1 MLDQPT
7 NIRAGEELDAQKLL
21 DYLRDKVEGFDRE
34 IFIRQFPGGYSNLTY
49 FILAGEHE
57 YVLRRPPF
65 GANIKSAHDM
75 EREFT
80 VLSKLRQAGFTKV
93 PDAVHLCVDE
103 NVMGVKFYL
112 MKRVKGVILRNKLPK
127 DFSVSEET
135 FRALSKATIDQ
146 IVKLHQIDIHTSG
159 LDTLGKPEGYV
170 QRQVEGWTRRYINS
184 QTDDIASMNEV
195 AVWMQKNLPTRSNTS
210 FIHND
215 FKYDNLVLNP
225 NDLTDII
232 AILDWEMATVGDP
245 LMDLGTTLAYWA
257 EGSDPDA
264 LKPFNLTWMPGNF
277 TRKEVVEYYQQQSG
291 TPVDNIVF
299 YYAFGAFKVG
309 VICQQIYHR
318 FKQGFTKDPRFAS
331 LIYVIKAC
339 GENARRA
346 IEKNEI

>member
-7 NIRAGEELDAQKLL
+7 HTRAGEELDSIKLQ
-21 DYLRDKVEGFDRE
+21 DYLRDKVPGFAQE
-34 IFIRQFPGGYSNLTY
+34 ISIKQFPGGYSNLTY
-49 FILAGEHE
+49 SIQAGNHE

-80 VLSKLRQAGFTKV
+80 VLTKLQEAGFSKV
-93 PDAVHLCVDE
+93 PDAVHLCLDE
-103 NVMGVKFYL
+103 SVMGVKFYL
-112 MKRVKGVILRNKLPK
+112 MTLVKGVILRNRLPK
-127 DFSVSEET
+127 DISISEKT
-135 FRALSKATIDQ
+135 FKSLSKATIDQ
-146 IVKLHQIDIHTSG
+146 LAQLHQIDTHSSG
-159 LDTLGKPEGYV
+159 LDALGKPNGYV
-170 QRQVEGWTRRYINS
+170 QRQVEGWIKRYSNS
-184 QTDDIASMNEV
+184 QTDDITSMNEV
-195 AVWMQKNLPTRSNTS
+195 AAWMQKNIPASSRTS

-257 EGSDPDA
+257 EASDPDA

-291 TPVDNIVF
+291 TLIDNIVF

-309 VICQQIYHR
+309 VICQQIYYR
-318 FKQGFTKDPRFAS
+318 YKQGLTKDPRFAS

-346 IEKNEI
+346 IERNTI

>member
-1 MLDQPT
+1 MIDQPT
-7 NIRAGEELDAQKLL
+7 HIRSGEELDVLKLQ
-21 DYLRDKVEGFDRE
+21 DHLRDKVPGFDKE
-34 IFIRQFPGGYSNLTY
+34 ITIKQFPGGYSNLTY
-49 FILAGEHE
+49 FVQAGAHE
-57 YVLRRPPF
+57 YVLRRPPI

-80 VLSKLRQAGFTKV
+80 VLTKLYGAGFTKV
-93 PDAVHLCVDE
+93 PHAIHLCVDE
-103 NVMGVKFYL
+103 YVMGAKFYL
-112 MKRVKGVILRNKLPK
+112 MKRVNGVILRNRLPK
-127 DFSVSEET
+127 DIVMNEDS
-135 FRALSKATIDQ
+135 FRALSKSTLDQ
-146 IVKLHQIDIHTSG
+146 LVKLHQIDIHASG
-159 LDTLGKPEGYV
+159 LDALGKPEGYV
-170 QRQVEGWTRRYINS
+170 QRQVEGWTKRYTNS
-184 QTDDIASMNEV
+184 QTDVITSMNEV
-195 AVWMQKNLPTRSNTS
+195 AAWMQKNIPITSRTS

-257 EGSDPDA
+257 EASDPDA

-277 TRKEVVEYYQQQSG
+277 TRKEVVNYYQQQSG
-291 TPVDNIVF
+291 VSADNMVF

-309 VICQQIYHR
+309 VICQQIYYR
-318 FKQGFTKDPRFAS
+318 YKQGLTKDPRFAS

-346 IEKNEI
+346 IERDKI

>member
-1 MLDQPT
+1 MIDQPT
-7 NIRAGEELDAQKLL
+7 HIRSGEELDVLKLQ
-21 DYLRDKVEGFDRE
+21 DHLRDKVPGFDKE
-34 IFIRQFPGGYSNLTY
+34 ITIKQFPGGYSNLTY
-49 FILAGEHE
+49 FVQAGAHE
-57 YVLRRPPF
+57 YVLRRPPI

-80 VLSKLRQAGFTKV
+80 VLTKLYGAGFTKV
-93 PDAVHLCVDE
+93 PHAIHLCVDE
-103 NVMGVKFYL
+103 HVMGAKFYL
-112 MKRVKGVILRNKLPK
+112 MKRVNGVILRNRLPK
-127 DFSVSEET
+127 DIVMNEDS
-135 FRALSKATIDQ
+135 FRALSKSTLDQ
-146 IVKLHQIDIHTSG
+146 LVKLHQIDIHASG
-159 LDTLGKPEGYV
+159 LDALGKPEGYV
-170 QRQVEGWTRRYINS
+170 QRQVEGWTKRYTNS
-184 QTDDIASMNEV
+184 QTDVITSMNEV
-195 AVWMQKNLPTRSNTS
+195 AAWMQKNIPITSRTS

-257 EGSDPDA
+257 EASDPDA

-277 TRKEVVEYYQQQSG
+277 TRKEVVNYYQQQSG
-291 TPVDNIVF
+291 VSADNMVF

-309 VICQQIYHR
+309 VICQQIYYR
-318 FKQGFTKDPRFAS
+318 YKQGLTKDPRFAS

-346 IEKNEI
+346 IERDKI

>member
-7 NIRAGEELDAQKLL
+7 QTRAGEELDSIKLQ
-21 DYLRDKVEGFDRE
+21 DYLRDKVPGFDLE
-34 IFIRQFPGGYSNLTY
+34 ISIKQFSGGYSNLTY
-49 FILAGEHE
+49 SIQAGNHE

-80 VLSKLRQAGFTKV
+80 VLTKLHEAGFTKV
-93 PDAVHLCVDE
+93 PDAVHLCIDE

-112 MKRVKGVILRNKLPK
+112 MKRVEGVILRNRLPK
-127 DFSVSEET
+127 DIEVGEET
-135 FRALSKATIDQ
+135 FRSLSKATIDQ
-146 IVKLHQIDIHTSG
+146 LAKLHQIDIHSSG
-159 LDTLGKPEGYV
+159 LDALGKPDGYV
-170 QRQVEGWTRRYINS
+170 QRQVKGWIKRYSNS
-184 QTDDIASMNEV
+184 QTDDITSMNEV
-195 AVWMQKNLPTRSNTS
+195 AEWMQKNIPTTTSTS

-225 NDLTDII
+225 NDLTDIV

-257 EGSDPDA
+257 EASDPDA

-291 TPVDNIVF
+291 IPIDNIVF

-309 VICQQIYHR
+309 VICQQIYYR
-318 FKQGFTKDPRFAS
+318 YKQGLTKDPRFAS

-346 IEKNEI
+346 IEKNTI

>member
-7 NIRAGEELDAQKLL
+7 NTRAGEELDQQKLQE
-21 DYLRDKVEGFDRE
+21 YLRDKVPGFEKE
-34 IFIRQFPGGYSNLTY
+34 ISIRQFPGGYSNLTY
-49 FILAGEHE
+49 FIQAGEHE

-65 GANIKSAHDM
+65 GARIKSAHDM

-80 VLSKLRQAGFTKV
+80 VLTKLHDAGFTKV
-93 PDAVHLCVDE
+93 PEAVHLCTDE
-103 NVMGVKFYL
+103 LLIGVKFYL
-112 MKRVKGVILRNKLPK
+112 MKRVKGIILRNKLPK
-127 DFSVSEET
+127 DFSVSEDS
-135 FRALSKATIDQ
+135 FRTLSKATIDQ
-146 IVKLHQIDIHTSG
+146 LVKLHQIDIRTSG
-159 LDTLGKPEGYV
+159 LDGMGKPEGYV
-170 QRQVEGWTRRYINS
+170 QRQVEGWIKRYFNS
-184 QTDDIASMNEV
+184 QTDDIASMEEV
-195 AVWMQKNLPTRSNTS
+195 AEWMPKNIPTSLHTS

-225 NDLTDII
+225 DNLTDII

-257 EGSDPDA
+257 EASDPDA

-277 TRKEVVEYYQQQSG
+277 TRNEVVQHYQLQSG
-291 TPVDNIVF
+291 WPVNNIVF

-309 VICQQIYHR
+309 VICQQIYNR
-318 FKQGFTKDPRFAS
+318 YKQGLTHDPRFAS
-331 LIYVIKAC
+331 LIYVIHAC

>member
-7 NIRAGEELDAQKLL
+7 HIRAGEELDLPKLK
-21 DYLRDKVEGFDRE
+21 DYLRDKISGFDKE
-34 IFIRQFPGGYSNLTY
+34 ISIKQFPGGYSNLTY
-49 FILAGEHE
+49 FVQAGEHE

-80 VLSKLRQAGFTKV
+80 VLTKLREAGFTKV
-93 PDAVHLCVDE
+93 PDAIHLCADE
-103 NVMGVKFYL
+103 NVMGAKFYL
-112 MKRVKGVILRNKLPK
+112 MKRVNGVILRNRLTK

-135 FRALSKATIDQ
+135 FRALSKTTIDQ
-146 IVKLHQIDIHTSG
+146 LVKLHQIDIHSSG
-159 LDTLGKPEGYV
+159 LDALGKPEGYV
-170 QRQVEGWTRRYINS
+170 QRQVEGWTKRYVNA
-184 QTDDIASMNEV
+184 QTDDIATMNEV
-195 AVWMQKNLPTRSNTS
+195 AVWMQKNIPSKLRTS

-225 NDLTDII
+225 DNLTEII
-232 AILDWEMATVGDP
+232 AVLDWEMATVGDP

-257 EGSDPDA
+257 ETTDPDA

-277 TRKEVVEYYQQQSG
+277 TKKEVVEYYQQQSG
-291 TPVDNIVF
+291 TSVDNIVF

-309 VICQQIYHR
+309 VICQQIYYR
-318 FKQGFTKDPRFAS
+318 YKQGLTKDPRFAS
-331 LIYVIKAC
+331 LIHVINAC

-346 IEKNEI
+346 IEKGVI

>member
-1 MLDQPT
+1 MLDQPIET
-7 NIRAGEELDAQKLL
+7 RTGEELDQQKLQN
-21 DYLRDKVEGFDRE
+21 YLRDKVPGFNKE

-49 FILAGEHE
+49 FVLAGEHE

-75 EREFT
+75 EREFS
-80 VLSKLRQAGFTKV
+80 VLTKLHQAGFTKV
-93 PDAVHLCVDE
+93 PYAVHLCVDE
-103 NVMGVKFYL
+103 GVMGVKFYL
-112 MKRVKGVILRNKLPK
+112 MKRVKGVILRNRLPK
-127 DFSVSEET
+127 GVMISEES

-146 IVKLHQIDIHTSG
+146 LVKLHQIDIRASG

-170 QRQVEGWTRRYINS
+170 QRQVEGWMKRYINS
-184 QTDDIASMNEV
+184 QTDDISSMNEV
-195 AVWMQKNLPTRSNTS
+195 AAWMQQHIPTTSRAS

-215 FKYDNLVLNP
+215 FKYDNLILNP

-257 EGSDPDA
+257 EGSDPDS

-291 TPVDNIVF
+291 TPIDNIVF

-318 FKQGFTKDPRFAS
+318 YKQGFTKDPRFAS

-346 IEKNEI
+346 IERNEI

>member
-7 NIRAGEELDAQKLL
+7 STRAGEELDAQKLQ
-21 DYLRDKVEGFDRE
+21 DYLRDKVEGFDNE

-49 FILAGEHE
+49 SVQAGEHE

-75 EREFT
+75 EREFV
-80 VLSKLRQAGFTKV
+80 VLTKLHEAGFTKV
-93 PDAVHLCVDE
+93 PDPVHLCVDE
-103 NVMGVKFYL
+103 RVMGVKFYL
-112 MKRVKGVILRNKLPK
+112 MKRVKGIILRNKLPK
-127 DFSVSEET
+127 DVIVSEES

-146 IVKLHQIDIHTSG
+146 LVKLHQIDIHTAG
-159 LDTLGKPEGYV
+159 LEALGKPEGYV
-170 QRQVEGWTRRYINS
+170 QRQVEGWTKRYVNA
-184 QTDDIASMNEV
+184 QTDDITSMNEV
-195 AVWMQKNLPTRSNTS
+195 AAWMQKNNPTKSRTS

-257 EGSDPDA
+257 EENDPDA
-264 LKPFNLTWMPGNF
+264 LKPFNLTWMSGNF

-291 TPVDNIVF
+291 AAVDNIVF

-309 VICQQIYHR
+309 VICQQIYYR
-318 FKQGFTKDPRFAS
+318 FRQGLTKDPRFAS
-331 LIYVIKAC
+331 LIHVINAC
-339 GENARRA
+339 GENARRV
-346 IEKNEI
+346 IEKNTI

>member
-1 MLDQPT
+1 MLDQPIET
-7 NIRAGEELDAQKLL
+7 RTGEELDQQRLQN
-21 DYLRDKVEGFDRE
+21 YLRDKVPGFDQE
-34 IFIRQFPGGYSNLTY
+34 ISIKQFPGGYSNLTY
-49 FILAGEHE
+49 FVLAGEHE

-80 VLSKLRQAGFTKV
+80 VLTKLHEAGFTKV

-103 NVMGVKFYL
+103 SVMGVKFYL
-112 MKRVKGVILRNKLPK
+112 MKRVKGVILRNRLPK
-127 DFSVSEET
+127 DVIISEES

-146 IVKLHQIDIHTSG
+146 LVKLHQIDIHASG
-159 LDTLGKPEGYV
+159 LDALGKPEGYV
-170 QRQVEGWTRRYINS
+170 QRQVEGWSKRYINS

-195 AVWMQKNLPTRSNTS
+195 AAWMQQHLPTTSRAS

-225 NDLTDII
+225 DDLTDII

-257 EGSDPDA
+257 EASDPDA
-264 LKPFNLTWMPGNF
+264 LKPFNLTWIPGNF
-277 TRKEVVEYYQQQSG
+277 TRNEVVEYYRQQSG
-291 TPVDNIVF
+291 IPIDNMVF

-318 FKQGFTKDPRFAS
+318 YKQGFTKDPRFAS
-331 LIYVIKAC
+331 LIYVINAC

-346 IEKNEI
+346 IERNKM

>member
-7 NIRAGEELDAQKLL
+7 HTRAGEELDVQKLQV
-21 DYLRDKVEGFDRE
+21 YLRGKVPGFDKE
-34 IFIRQFPGGYSNLTY
+34 IIIKQFPGGYSNLTY
-49 FILAGEHE
+49 FIQADDRE

-80 VLSKLRQAGFTKV
+80 VLTKLCEAGFTKV
-93 PDAVHLCVDE
+93 PDAVHLCLDE
-103 NVMGVKFYL
+103 SVMDAKFYL
-112 MKRVKGVILRNKLPK
+112 MKRVKGVILRNRLPK
-127 DFSVSEET
+127 DVSVSEET
-135 FRALSKATIDQ
+135 FRLLSKATIDQ
-146 IVKLHQIDIHTSG
+146 LVKLHQIDIHSSG
-159 LDTLGKPEGYV
+159 LDALGKPEGYV
-170 QRQVEGWTRRYINS
+170 QRQVEGWTKRYTNS
-184 QTDDIASMNEV
+184 LTDDIASMNEV
-195 AVWMQKNLPTRSNTS
+195 AEWMHKNIPTTTKTA

-257 EGSDPDA
+257 EASDPDA

-277 TRKEVVEYYQQQSG
+277 TRKEVVEYYQQKSG
-291 TPVDNIVF
+291 TPVDKMVF
-299 YYAFGAFKVG
+299 YYVFGAFKVG
-309 VICQQIYHR
+309 VICQQIYYR
-318 FKQGFTKDPRFAS
+318 YKQGLTKDPRFAS
-331 LIYVIKAC
+331 LIHVIKAC

-346 IEKNEI
+346 IDRNKI

>member
-1 MLDQPT
+1 MLDQPIET
-7 NIRAGEELDAQKLL
+7 RTGEELDQQKLQK
-21 DYLRDKVEGFDRE
+21 YLRDKVPGFDKE

-49 FILAGEHE
+49 FVLAGEHE

-80 VLSKLRQAGFTKV
+80 VLTKLHKAGFTKV
-93 PDAVHLCVDE
+93 PHAVHLCVDE
-103 NVMGVKFYL
+103 SVMGAKFYL
-112 MKRVKGVILRNKLPK
+112 MKRVKGVILRNRLPK
-127 DFSVSEET
+127 DVVISEES

-146 IVKLHQIDIHTSG
+146 LVKLHQIDIRASG

-170 QRQVEGWTRRYINS
+170 QRQVEGWMKRYINS
-184 QTDDIASMNEV
+184 QTDDISSMNEV
-195 AVWMQKNLPTRSNTS
+195 AAWMQQHIPTTSRAS

-215 FKYDNLVLNP
+215 FKYDNLILNP

-257 EGSDPDA
+257 EGSDPDS

-277 TRKEVVEYYQQQSG
+277 TRKEVVEYYQQRSG
-291 TPVDNIVF
+291 APVDNMVF

-318 FKQGFTKDPRFAS
+318 YKQGFTKDPRFAS

-346 IEKNEI
+346 IERNEI

>member
-1 MLDQPT
+1 
-7 NIRAGEELDAQKLL
+7 
-21 DYLRDKVEGFDRE
+21 
-34 IFIRQFPGGYSNLTY
+34 
-49 FILAGEHE
+49 
-57 YVLRRPPF
+57 
-65 GANIKSAHDM
+65 M

-80 VLSKLRQAGFTKV
+80 VLTKLHEAGFTKV

-103 NVMGVKFYL
+103 SVMGVKFYL
-112 MKRVKGVILRNKLPK
+112 MSRVKGVILRNKLTK
-127 DFSVSEET
+127 DLSVREET

-146 IVKLHQIDIHTSG
+146 LVKLHQIDIHTSG
-159 LDTLGKPEGYV
+159 LDSLGKPEGYV
-170 QRQVEGWTRRYINS
+170 QRQVEGWIKRYINS

-195 AVWMQKNLPTRSNTS
+195 SVWMQKNIPTASRIS

-225 NDLTDII
+225 DELTDII

-257 EGSDPDA
+257 EASDPEA
-264 LKPFNLTWMPGNF
+264 LRPFNLTWMPGNF
-277 TRKEVVEYYQQQSG
+277 TRKEVVDYYQHQSG

-318 FKQGFTKDPRFAS
+318 FKQGFTEDPRFAS
-331 LIYVIKAC
+331 LIYVIHAC

-346 IEKNEI
+346 IEKNKIQL